1 MTHDLRHILCVDDDS
16 DILEIVQMALED
28 IGGFRVT
35 GLSNAET
42 AISEAARLR
51 PDLVLVDVMMPG
63 MGGPGLLKA
72 LRARPDLKSL
82 PVIFMTARI
91 QASEVQDY
99 LSLGADGVI
108 PKPFDPMKLPEQ
120 IHAIWEG
127 LHV

>member
-1 MTHDLRHILCVDDDS
+1 MTPDLRHILCVDDDS

-28 IGGFRVT
+28 IGRFRVT
-35 GLSNAET
+35 GLSSAET
-42 AISEAARLR
+42 AINEAARLR

-72 LRARPDLKSL
+72 FRARPDLKAL

>member
-35 GLSNAET
+35 GLSSAET
-42 AISEAARLR
+42 AIGEAARLK

-72 LRARPDLKSL
+72 FRARPDLKSL
-82 PVIFMTARI
+82 PIIFMTARI
-91 QASEVQDY
+91 QASEVNDY
-99 LSLGADGVI
+99 RALGADGVI

>member
-35 GLSNAET
+35 GLSSAET
-42 AISEAARLR
+42 AISEAARLK

-91 QASEVQDY
+91 QASEVNDY
-99 LSLGADGVI
+99 RALGADGVI
-108 PKPFDPMKLPEQ
+108 PKPFDPMKLSEQ

>member
-1 MTHDLRHILCVDDDS
+1 MTPDLRHILCVDDDS

-28 IGGFRVT
+28 IGRFRVT
-35 GLSNAET
+35 GLSSAET

-72 LRARPDLKSL
+72 FRARPDLKAL